1 MLPTV
6 EGEMTR
12 ELWSLRGEGEH
23 IWFVNALVTIKVPG
37 EAVDGRMTM
46 IEFLMPRGTS
56 PPRHFHPQDETFT
69 MIEGTLTFVA
79 GDQRFVCEVGANW
92 LVPGG
97 VEHTFRVES
106 ETAKLVAVYA
116 PAGMDHCFRHAGMP
130 AVSPTLPPPDAPTR
144 PFEEI
149 EAILAANSHH
159 NVGPP
164 MGPDD

>member
-1 MLPTV
+1 MLS
-6 EGEMTR
+6 GMAR
-12 ELWSLRGEGEH
+12 ELWSLPGEGEQ

-37 EAVDGRMTM
+37 EAVDGRLTL
-46 IEFLMPRGTS
+46 IEFLMPQGTS

-69 MIEGTLTFVA
+69 MIDGTLTFMA
-79 GDQRFVCEVGANW
+79 GDQRFVCDAGASW
-92 LVPGG
+92 IVPSG

-116 PAGMDHCFRHAGMP
+116 PAGMDRCFRLAGLP
-130 AVSPTLPPPDAPTR
+130 AESPTLPPPDAPTR
-144 PFEEI
+144 PFDEI

>member
-1 MLPTV
+1 
-6 EGEMTR
+6 
-12 ELWSLRGEGEH
+12 
-23 IWFVNALVTIKVPG
+23 
-37 EAVDGRMTM
+37 
-46 IEFLMPRGTS
+46 MPEGTS

-79 GDQRFVCEVGANW
+79 GDQRFVCEAGASW
-92 LVPGG
+92 LVPSG

-116 PAGMDHCFRHAGMP
+116 PAGMDHCFREAG
-130 AVSPTLPPPDAPTR
+130 VSADRPTLPPPDVPIR